1 MSCART
7 ASRSSPLTAGRSPS
21 TACSTLSWSWWGGF
35 FLGPVLRA
43 VANFTSSDDSL
54 TRSHGGAAAI
64 GWTVAL
70 AFWAPFSAWVIL
82 FDGAEPTAL
91 LLALPVVL
99 ITVVGSSLVGTI
111 QALRGR
117 PVFVRPLS
125 RITDAW

>member
-1 MSCART
+1 M
-7 ASRSSPLTAGRSPS
+7 
-21 TACSTLSWSWWGGF
+21 
-35 FLGPVLRA
+35 LRA
-43 VANFTSSDDSL
+43 VANFTSSDDPL

-70 AFWAPFSAWVIL
+70 ALWAPFSAWVIL
-82 FDGAEPTAL
+82 FDGEEPTAL

-99 ITVVGSSLVGTI
+99 ITVVGFSLVGTI

-117 PVFVRPLS
+117 SVFVRPLS